1 MTCRSFHDLT
11 DDFCDSRTHDHTRK
25 GLFFLSSTSKNPYKW
40 LNAILFIA
48 VIVVNALATTLPL
61 AGRDTREISDMY
73 KNLLTPAGF
82 AFSIWS
88 VIYVLLLG
96 FIIYAFVAERKG
108 RASAAAP
115 GPLFAVTCVLNMA
128 WLFCWHYLLVELSV
142 VVMLLFL
149 VTLILIYLRTRLD
162 NERLEVLDILFV
174 KVPFSMYLGWI
185 SVATIV
191 NISALFAK
199 HDFGTFG
206 LGDAGWA
213 IVMVIVAALLAFAIG
228 FRFRDGVYP
237 LVFAWALYAISVEQS
252 DASQAVSTAAL
263 VTSIVVA
270 LFAIWMFVRSVMDR
284 D

>member
-1 MTCRSFHDLT
+1 MS
-11 DDFCDSRTHDHTRK
+11 SR
-25 GLFFLSSTSKNPYKW
+25 NPYKW
-40 LNAILFIA
+40 LNAILLIA
-48 VIVVNALATTLPL
+48 TLAVNAMSTLLPL

-88 VIYVLLLG
+88 VIYVLLIG
-96 FIIYAFVAERKG
+96 FVIYAFVAERKG

-115 GPLFAVTCVLNMA
+115 GPLFAISCVLNMA
-128 WLFCWHYLLVELSV
+128 WLFCWHYLLIELSV

-149 VTLILIYLRTRLD
+149 VVLILIYRRTRLHG
-162 NERLEVLDILFV
+162 ERLEVLDIVFV
-174 KVPFSMYLGWI
+174 KLPFSMYLGWI

-191 NISALFAK
+191 NISALFTK
-199 HDFGTFG
+199 HGFDGVG
-206 LGDAGWA
+206 LGLTSWA
-213 IVMVIVAALLAFAIG
+213 IVMVIVAAALAFTIG

-252 DASQAVSTAAL
+252 DTVRAVELTAL
-263 VTSIVVA
+263 VASIVVA
-270 LFAIWMFVRSVMDR
+270 LFGIWMLIRSVRDR